1 MNDRLKGF
9 ISNPFTLFLTAWA
22 ILNLF
27 QARLTPL
34 NNDEAYYWMYSGNLA
49 WGYFDHPP
57 MIALMI
63 KIGYFFIKNELG
75 VRIVV
80 VLSQLMTLW
89 IMWLL
94 TDQPEKGEKNNIL
107 IFFMLIVLLPV
118 FNIYSYFATPDSPLI
133 LFAAVFLLTYKNFLR
148 EDSWKNALLMGI
160 LIAALMYSKYHSALV
175 IILVILSNP
184 RLLKNVK
191 FYAAGFLA
199 LMLFFPHLFWQFSND
214 FPSFRYHLVERV
226 SHFNPAHVP
235 QYIVGQYFFHNP
247 LIFTLLIWIMIT
259 VRTKDLFNRAL
270 YFIIAGFF
278 LFFFISSFRYRVEPQ
293 WNAVVC
299 VPMVIILFNNLSFR
313 PWVKN
318 YLKWVTIVLFP
329 LLLFARIGCAI
340 DFLPLHILK
349 TEFHN
354 KEQWVKD
361 ISNLAGDR
369 PVVFTNSYQRPA
381 VYTFYTGK
389 PAYTLDNLN
398 YRKTQYDIWPYEELF
413 HGKEVLYVPHY
424 FSDYYKTYLTK
435 QILTNG
441 DSIFVTVFKNFQSLQ
456 KECVILKEDQYTFN
470 TKGSN
475 SIQIEIYNPYPYP
488 IEFRHKELP
497 IVFQLA
503 FLKDGYM
510 EIKKNLEI
518 PGDISELKSGDTLKV
533 DCSFSLEDL
542 SPGDYKIAVCTE
554 TGILYDTYNSNFVL
568 AKVNE

>member
-1 MNDRLKGF
+1 MNDRLKGL
-9 ISNPFTLFLTAWA
+9 ITNPFTLFLTAWA
-22 ILNLF
+22 IINLF

-80 VLSQLMTLW
+80 VLSQLLTLW

-94 TDQPEKGEKNNIL
+94 TDRPEKGERNNIL
-107 IFFMLIVLLPV
+107 MFFMLVVLLPV
-118 FNIYSYFATPDSPLI
+118 FNIYSYFATPDAPLI
-133 LFAAVFLLTYKNFLR
+133 LFAAVFLLTYKNFLA

-160 LIAALMYSKYHSALV
+160 AIAALMYSKYHSGLL

-184 RLLKNVK
+184 RLLLNVK
-191 FYAAGFLA
+191 LYAAGLLA
-199 LMLFFPHLFWQFSND
+199 FMLFFPHLFWQYSSD
-214 FPSFRYHLVERV
+214 FPSFKYHLVERV

-247 LIFTLLIWIMIT
+247 LIFTLLIWIMIK
-259 VRTKDLFNRAL
+259 VRTRDLFNRAL

-313 PWVKN
+313 PWIKN

-329 LLLFARIGCAI
+329 LLLFARIACAI

-349 TEFHN
+349 IEFHN
-354 KEQWVKD
+354 KKQWVKD

-381 VYTFYTGK
+381 VYTFYSGK

-398 YRKTQYDIWPYEELF
+398 YRKTQYDIWPYEEMF
-413 HGKEVLYVPHY
+413 HGKEVLYVPH
-424 FSDYYKTYLTK
+424 FFNEYYRAHLTK
-435 QILTNG
+435 HILTNG
-441 DSIFVTVFKNFQSLQ
+441 DSLFVTVFKNFQSLQ
-456 KECVILKEDQYTFN
+456 KECVILKEDQYSFTTKESN
-470 TKGSN
+470 T
-475 SIQIEIYNPYPYP
+475 IHLEIYNPYPYS
-488 IEFRHKELP
+488 IDFKHKELP
-497 IVFQLA
+497 VVFQLA
-503 FLKDGYM
+503 FIKKGYM

-518 PGDISELKSGDTLKV
+518 PGDITQMKTGDTLRV
-533 DCSFSLEDL
+533 DCSFTLEDL
-542 SPGDYKIAVCTE
+542 SPGEYKIAVCTE
-554 TGILYDTYNSNFVL
+554 TGILYDTYNSKFIP
-568 AKVNE
+568 AKVRE

>member
-57 MIALMI
+57 MIAIMI

-89 IMWLL
+89 IMWSL
-94 TDQPEKGEKNNIL
+94 TNQPEKGEKNNIL
-107 IFFMLIVLLPV
+107 TFFMLIVLLPV

-133 LFAAVFLLTYKNFLR
+133 LFAAVFLLTYKNFLA
-148 EDSWKNALLMGI
+148 ENSWKNALLMGI
-160 LIAALMYSKYHSALV
+160 SIAALMYSKYHSALV

-199 LMLFFPHLFWQFSND
+199 LILFFPHLFWQYSND

-226 SHFNPAHVP
+226 SHFNPANVP

-247 LIFTLLIWIMIT
+247 LIFTLLIWIMIK

-313 PWVKN
+313 PWIKN

-329 LLLFARIGCAI
+329 MLLFARLGCAI

-354 KEQWVKD
+354 KKQWVKD
-361 ISNLAGDR
+361 INNLAGDR

-381 VYTFYTGK
+381 IYTFYSGK

-424 FSDYYKTYLTK
+424 FNDYYKAYLTK

-441 DSIFVTVFKNFQSLQ
+441 DSLFVTVFKNFQSLQ
-456 KECVILKEDQYTFN
+456 KECVRLKEDQYSFN

-475 SIQIEIYNPYPYP
+475 TIHLEIFNPYPYP

-497 IVFQLA
+497 VVFQLA

-510 EIKKNLEI
+510 EIKKILEI
-518 PGDISELKSGDTLKV
+518 PGDISELKPGDTLKV

-542 SPGDYKIAVCTE
+542 PPGEYKIAVCTE
-554 TGILYDTYNSNFVL
+554 TGILYDTYNSKFVM
-568 AKVNE
+568 AKVSE

>member
-57 MIALMI
+57 MIAIMI

-75 VRIVV
+75 VRLVV
-80 VLSQLMTLW
+80 VLSQLLTLW

-94 TDQPEKGEKNNIL
+94 TDRTEKGERNNIL
-107 IFFMLIVLLPV
+107 MFFMLVVLLPV
-118 FNIYSYFATPDSPLI
+118 FNIYSYFATPDAPLI
-133 LFAAVFLLTYKNFLR
+133 LFAAVFLLTYKNFLA
-148 EDSWKNALLMGI
+148 EDSWKNTLLMGI
-160 LIAALMYSKYHSALV
+160 AIAALMYSKYHSGLL
-175 IILVILSNP
+175 IILVLLSNP
-184 RLLKNVK
+184 RLLLNVK
-191 FYAAGFLA
+191 LYAAGLLA
-199 LMLFFPHLFWQFSND
+199 FMLFFPHLFWQYSSD

-226 SHFNPAHVP
+226 SQFNPVHVP
-235 QYIVGQYFFHNP
+235 QYVVGQYFFHNP
-247 LIFTLLIWIMIT
+247 LIFTLLIWIMIK
-259 VRTKDLFNRAL
+259 VRTRDLFNRAL

-313 PWVKN
+313 PWIKN
-318 YLKWVTIVLFP
+318 YLKWVTIGLFP
-329 LLLFARIGCAI
+329 LLLFARIACAI

-354 KEQWVKD
+354 KKQWVKD
-361 ISNLAGDR
+361 ISKLAGDR

-398 YRKTQYDIWPYEELF
+398 YRKTQYDIWPYEEMF

-424 FSDYYKTYLTK
+424 FNEYYRAHLTK
-435 QILTNG
+435 HILTNG
-441 DSIFVTVFKNFQSLQ
+441 DSLFVTVFKNFQSLQ
-456 KECVILKEDQYTFN
+456 KECVILTEDQYSFT
-470 TKGSN
+470 TKGRN
-475 SIQIEIYNPYPYP
+475 SIHLEIFNPYPYS
-488 IEFRHKELP
+488 IDFKHKELP
-497 IVFQLA
+497 VVFQLA
-503 FLKDGYM
+503 FIKNGYM
-510 EIKKNLEI
+510 EVKKNLEI
-518 PGDISELKSGDTLKV
+518 PGDITELKSGDTLKV
-533 DCSFSLEDL
+533 ACSFSLEDL
-542 SPGDYKIAVCTE
+542 LPGDYKIAVCSE
-554 TGILYDTYNSNFVL
+554 TGILYDTYNSRFVL
-568 AKVNE
+568 AKVSE